1 MSFANN
7 VFNNRCYCIYGS
19 IGTGLE
25 ERSFVHGT
33 IVVKSQ
39 TGYPKLVSYW
49 PNDAT
54 SSPSAEELHGLANI
68 S

>member
-1 MSFANN
+1 M
-7 VFNNRCYCIYGS
+7 YGS

-25 ERSFVHGT
+25 ECSFLHGT

-54 SSPSAEELHGLANI
+54 SSNSAEELHGLANI

>member
-1 MSFANN
+1 M
-7 VFNNRCYCIYGS
+7 GPLEM
-19 IGTGLE
+19 GLE
-25 ERSFVHGT
+25 ECSFVHST
-33 IVVKSQ
+33 IVVMSQ

>member
-1 MSFANN
+1 M
-7 VFNNRCYCIYGS
+7 YGC

-25 ERSFVHGT
+25 DCSFVHGT
-33 IVVKSQ
+33 IVVMSQ

-54 SSPSAEELHGLANI
+54 SSPSAEELHCLANI